1 MDVPDEP
8 GDQLQVD
15 VLAFRTR
22 QTLDG
27 GPGVAAGGGD
37 VAEVGPDDAFE
48 IPDLLIL
55 LPAPPSE
62 LAPDW
67 LRVRALMTR
76 REAEVSHFK
85 HVLQVELLHRKSKTC
100 KE

>member
-22 QTLDG
+22 QALDG

-37 VAEVGPDDAFE
+37 VAEVRPDDALE

-55 LPAPPSE
+55 LPASPGE

-85 HVLQVELLHRKSKTC
+85 HVLQVELLHRKSKAC